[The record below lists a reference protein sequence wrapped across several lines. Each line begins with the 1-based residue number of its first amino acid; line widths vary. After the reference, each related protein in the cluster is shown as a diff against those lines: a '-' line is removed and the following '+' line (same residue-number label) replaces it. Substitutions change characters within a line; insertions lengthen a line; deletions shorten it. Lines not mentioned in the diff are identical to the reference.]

1 MYKKVLSNYKD
12 RLINFSGRNQ
22 TLCRSKLYSAR
33 AFDVVRL
40 NDIDKKIIGNI
51 ISSLV
56 KDNDS
61 EIKILPRG
69 LDTKLSNERI
79 KDIEKN
85 YIKFK
90 DKKVIKEEFSGKD
103 LEEIQNG
110 SNKELTRK
118 MIKILEEDEKN
129 EIITRIHSIS
139 KNLDKLFNEIDAK
152 ERETGLYE
160 LYLGYPFVE
169 GKLLDS
175 TTVRAPLF
183 LFPSSIY
190 KKDGEWFFK
199 NLNKEKIY
207 INKVFLMACKDIN
220 KVNIE
225 SIEEEY
231 EEIPEFFKGVQKIE
245 TYEDFFEEI
254 KNWGKNNNILIDTSN
269 FEKELEIVKDYKK
282 ESYKIYKDGEL
293 VLKNHIVLGQFSVGS
308 NGIYKDFESML
319 ESDTFPDTVKNLL
332 FFDSNVVEFEKG
344 VEELEKF
351 HIKEEDSFFVTELDY
366 SQEKAVKIAST
377 VSDLVIYGPPGTG
390 KSQVIAN
397 IVSDNLARG
406 KKILVVSEKRTALD
420 VVYKR
425 LEKVGINHKIGFVHD
440 AKTDRQAIMDKII
453 FNYEA
458 NNVGEVND
466 KVNEYS
472 DTIQIE
478 LEKLDRLA
486 RELHLHRDFGT
497 TLYRLYTNSKLAKPI
512 NQNIVENFEI
522 FKDFDYY
529 KINKFSNKMLKIS
542 KYLDFDNSKKLLFFR
557 KSFSDIGRIDEKML
571 IDNLHKLNKFL
582 TVTNFK
588 DLDRE
593 LSKYLLK
600 INFDSNWIA
609 LNSQNSLIY
618 ENIDRILSLVSSLET
633 KLSSIVDFDGKIY
646 GLTEIENIPT
656 SNSEVLLEKILNSV
670 ETDKSINKIRM
681 SENLMR
687 EINEMSSRII
697 SIISSIDVHETWK
710 NKNRNKDISS
720 AYSRIEKLKLELDEY
735 NKLFFLSFKR
745 MEIKRTLNSFFPKL
759 KIKDISEK
767 INYIFDE
774 KKKNEDI
781 SSAIKDTNVS
791 LEFKIEILTKN
802 LLLGVG
808 EESSIKKFVE
818 KIGIKNKVIDET
830 LSDLDIEVNYLK
842 DGILEFKGL
851 MSTILEKLEIE
862 KEIKKYFNHYNSI
875 NESKKI
881 IEEVKKEKDKVNY
894 IIDNLNKTDI
904 EILDKLNLVA
914 NSNLLLD
921 KDRLFIEENRK
932 SFETLLGIKKVLS
945 QYFSYQFFTVIYNL
959 PDSYCIEE
967 LIKEIE
973 EKFNEI
979 KLYDDEKRTFNG
991 GEMFILN
998 DYINNQNSDYIEI
1011 MLNTFYICWIE
1022 MTEKK
1027 IGKHLSSIEEFDELK
1042 VKVYELIQSKKQ
1054 YIPQYINSIFN
1065 EKIKENF
1072 EFNRAGNEIGFKPLM
1087 TEATKKRKRL
1097 SLRRI
1102 IESFYQDGLFDLLP
1116 CWLITPEIVS
1126 EILPFKE
1133 GLFDIVIFDEASQIF
1148 VEKSLPTIY
1157 RAKSVV
1163 VAGDDKQLKPTSIG
1177 IKRIDEEDNE
1187 NTEVS
1192 EEDYFDD
1199 TAITEESLLDLAKQR
1214 YKSTL
1219 LSYHYR
1225 SKFAELINFSN
1236 YAFYNGKLV
1245 IAPNIVNSNN
1255 PPIEVI
1261 KTENGRW
1268 EDQSNFEECKRVYSL
1283 VKEILISRDNNQ
1295 SIGIVTFNAKQQD
1308 KIKEYLDDICE
1319 NDIEFR
1325 ALYEK
1330 EKIRYDGS
1338 EDQSLF
1344 VKNIE
1349 NVQGDERDIII
1360 FSTAYAKDNLTGRVA
1375 SRFGTLS
1382 QEGGENRLNVA
1393 ISRAKEKIYIIT
1405 SIEPEEL
1412 NVENSKNNGPKLLKK
1427 YLQYAR
1433 AVSSKNTSGAEDILN
1448 SLTQT
1453 NTSGQLDIFDSPFE
1467 EEVCIMLRE
1476 KGYNVHT
1483 QIGDSGYRVDMALY
1497 DEKTSNYIM
1506 GIECDGAM
1514 YHSSPFARERDIY
1527 RQKFLEMRGWKIHRI
1542 WSKNWWENPHK
1553 EIEKIHSKVKNI
1565 KSNL

>member
-1 MYKKVLSNYKD
+1 MYRKVLSNYKD

-33 AFDVVRL
+33 AFDIARL
-40 NDIDKKIIGNI
+40 NEIDKNIIGNLM
-51 ISSLV
+51 SSLIR
-56 KDNDS
+56 DNDT

-69 LDTKLSNERI
+69 IDTKLSNERI

-85 YIKFK
+85 YIEFK
-90 DKKVIKEEFSGKD
+90 NKKIIKEEFSIKE
-103 LEEIQNG
+103 LEEVQNG
-110 SNKELTRK
+110 NSKELIKK
-118 MIKILEEDEKN
+118 MIKFLEEDEKN
-129 EIITRIHSIS
+129 EIIEGIHSIS

-190 KKDGEWFFK
+190 KRDGEWFFK

-231 EEIPEFFKGVQKIE
+231 EEINEFFKDIQKIE
-245 TYEDFFEEI
+245 GYDDFFEEI
-254 KNWGKNNNILIDTSN
+254 KKWGKNNNILIDISN
-269 FEKELEIVKDYKK
+269 FEKEFETVRDYKK
-282 ESYKIYKDGEL
+282 ENYKIYKDGEL

-332 FFDSNVVEFEKG
+332 FFDNNVVEFEKG
-344 VEELEKF
+344 VSELEKF

-377 VSDLVIYGPPGTG
+377 ISELVIYGPPGTG

-406 KKILVVSEKRTALD
+406 KRILVVSEKRTALD

-453 FNYEA
+453 SNYEE
-458 NNVGEVND
+458 NNVEKVNQ

-486 RELHLHRDFGT
+486 RELHLNRDFGT
-497 TLYRLYTNSKLAKPI
+497 TLYRLYTNSKLSKPI
-512 NQNIVENFEI
+512 NQNIVQNFE
-522 FKDFDYY
+522 KLNEFDYD
-529 KINKFSNKMLKIS
+529 KIKKFSDKMLKIS
-542 KYLDFDNSKKLLFFR
+542 RYVDFDNSKNLLSYR
-557 KSFSDIGRIDEKML
+557 KSFSDIGRIEEKNL
-571 IDNLHKLNKFL
+571 IDNLYKLKFFL
-582 TVTNFK
+582 TVANFK
-588 DLDRE
+588 NLDKE
-593 LSKYLLK
+593 LIEYLFK

-609 LNSQNSLIY
+609 LNPQNGVIY
-618 ENIDRILSLVSSLET
+618 ENIDNIFSLVSNLEFR
-633 KLSSIVDFDGKIY
+633 LSSIVDFDGKIY
-646 GLTEIENIPT
+646 ELSEIEKIPT
-656 SNSEVLLEKILNSV
+656 FDSEKILNSA
-670 ETDKSINKIRM
+670 KSVSNIEKIKM
-681 SENLMR
+681 SENLIR
-687 EINEMSSRII
+687 EINEIKRKILSVIN
-697 SIISSIDVHETWK
+697 SIDVHETWK
-710 NKNRNKDISS
+710 NRNRNKEILTT
-720 AYSRIEKLKLELDEY
+720 YSRIEKLKSELDEY

-745 MEIKRTLNSFFPKL
+745 VEIKRTLNSFFPKL
-759 KIKDISEK
+759 KIKEIAEK
-767 INYIFDE
+767 INYIFEE
-774 KKKNEDI
+774 KKKNETILSIITD
-781 SSAIKDTNVS
+781 DNVP
-791 LEFKIEILTKN
+791 LEFKLETLTKN
-802 LLLGVG
+802 LLLGIG
-808 EESSIKKFVE
+808 EESSIKKFLE
-818 KIGIKNKVIDET
+818 KIDIRNKAINEALSNFDVGID
-830 LSDLDIEVNYLK
+830 YLK
-842 DGILEFKGL
+842 DKIIEFKGL
-851 MSTILEKLEIE
+851 LSTIFEKLEME
-862 KEIKKYFNHYNSI
+862 KEIKKYFYGYSSI
-875 NESKKI
+875 SESKKI
-881 IEEVKKEKDKVNY
+881 IEEVKEEKDRVRRLIN
-894 IIDNLNKTDI
+894 NLNKSNI
-904 EILDKLNLVA
+904 EIPDKINLVV
-914 NSNLLLD
+914 NSNLLID

-932 SFETLLGIKKVLS
+932 SFETLFEIRKVLNR
-945 QYFSYQFFTVIYNL
+945 YFSDDFFDEIYNF
-959 PDSYCIEE
+959 SNTYNVEKVIED
-967 LIKEIE
+967 IE

-979 KLYDDEKRTFNG
+979 KLYDDEKRGFTKA
-991 GEMFILN
+991 ELFILD
-998 DYINNQNSDYIEI
+998 DYIENQGSDYIEI

-1022 MTEKK
+1022 KTEKK
-1027 IGKHLSSIEEFDELK
+1027 VGKHLTSIEEFEELK

-1065 EKIKENF
+1065 EKIGENYK
-1072 EFNRAGNEIGFKPLM
+1072 FNRVGNEIGFKPLM

-1097 SLRRI
+1097 SLRKV
-1102 IESFYQDGLFDLLP
+1102 IETFHQDGLFDLLP
-1116 CWLITPEIVS
+1116 CWLLTPEIVS
-1126 EILPFKE
+1126 EILPFRE
-1133 GLFDIVIFDEASQIF
+1133 ELFDIVIFDEASQIF

-1163 VAGDDKQLKPTSIG
+1163 VAGDDKQLRPTSIG
-1177 IKRIDEEDNE
+1177 MKRIDEEDNE
-1187 NTEVS
+1187 NIEVF

-1199 TAITEESLLDLAKQR
+1199 TAMTEVSLLDLAKQR

-1225 SKFAELINFSN
+1225 SRFAELINFSN

-1255 PPIEVI
+1255 PPIEVL

-1283 VKEILISRDNNQ
+1283 IKEILIARDNNQ

-1319 NDIEFR
+1319 DDIEFR

-1330 EKIRYDGS
+1330 EKIRYDGT

-1433 AVSSKNTSGAEDILN
+1433 AVSSKNTSGAEEILN
-1448 SLTQT
+1448 SLTQINT
-1453 NTSGQLDIFDSPFE
+1453 NGQSDIFDSPFE
-1467 EEVCIMLRE
+1467 EEVCVKLRE

-1483 QIGDSGYRVDMALY
+1483 QIGDSGYRIDMALY

-1527 RQKFLEMRGWKIHRI
+1527 RQKFLEMKGWKIHRI
-1542 WSKNWWENPHK
+1542 WSKNWWENPSK

-1565 KSNL
+1565 IELR